1 MNYQSNLAKEYAL
14 LLSKI
19 GDNPTP
25 KQQKKLDKLLKLL
38 RKTV

>member
-1 MNYQSNLAKEYAL
+1 MNYQSNLAKEYVF
-14 LLSKI
+14 LLSKV

-25 KQQKKLDKLLKLL
+25 KQQKKLDQLLKLL